1 MTCVKAQGFL
11 AKQKVETRE
20 VVDAKQRRIG
30 RAEGLALVR
39 KAKELYAAKGKKAV
53 HVVFAKEK
61 LSNNDLAKLV
71 IGPSGNLRAPAFF
84 VNDTAVVGFDEAT
97 YRDLFR

>member
-20 VVDAKQRRIG
+20 VVDAKKRRIG

-39 KAKELYAAKGKKAV
+39 KAQELYAAKGKKTV
-53 HVVFAKEK
+53 HVVFAKERI
-61 LSNNDLAKLV
+61 SDNDLAKLV

-84 VNDTAVVGFDEAT
+84 VGSTAVVGFNEET
-97 YRDLFR
+97 CQHLLS